1 MSQED
6 RERASTSPQVMIHN
20 LVRDVRLV
28 RVPSFLS
35 ASRLCRCISLN
46 SSSSRVLS
54 RTRERKNVSGAILMF
69 QLRYMKNIVSFRF
82 SDPKG
87 IGSDGYISDDLRER
101 AEKRVARW

>member
-1 MSQED
+1 MHLAYAIAFPKLKLKPRS
-6 RERASTSPQVMIHN
+6 
-20 LVRDVRLV
+20 
-28 RVPSFLS
+28 LS
-35 ASRLCRCISLN
+35 YAC
-46 SSSSRVLS
+46 
-54 RTRERKNVSGAILMF
+54 EKKNVSGAILMF